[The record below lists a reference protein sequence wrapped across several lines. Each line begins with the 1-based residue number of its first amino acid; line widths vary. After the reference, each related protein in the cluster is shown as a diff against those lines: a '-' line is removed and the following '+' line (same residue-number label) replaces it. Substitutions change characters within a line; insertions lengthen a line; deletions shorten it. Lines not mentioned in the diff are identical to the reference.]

1 MKTIRLV
8 RNLAKAG
15 HVRRGLEVDAAVKNG
30 KTKVELEIEYFF
42 ELDTINKD
50 KVIKQLA
57 TKLGVKESYL
67 SKITN
72 FVEK

>member
-30 KTKVELEIEYFF
+30 KTKVELEIEYIF
-42 ELDTINKD
+42 ELDTID
-50 KVIKQLA
+50 KNEVIKQLA
-57 TKLGVKESYL
+57 AKLKADKSYL
-67 SKITN
+67 SKIIE
-72 FVEK
+72 FQP